1 MPPGPIAGPSAASCS
16 PAPYGQAC
24 VACSRAKCKCFYRS
38 DGSSCERCHRLGK
51 TCEPT
56 LTARKR
62 KAHTPPLPQSPVQ
75 HSAPTGSTRL
85 EEKLDELVSLLRSQ
99 AAEKQ
104 AQQHT
109 PESLP
114 GGALAGYTDSMS
126 PTPVSIPVR
135 EHPDIAIDTTAT
147 IVHLLRPS
155 TPTSPSPIFDDVSV
169 HKIPEAAAE
178 ELLDSFRNAFIPMC
192 PVVHIPIS
200 TSSAEL
206 RRERPF
212 LWLVIMA
219 LTSKMISQQFQMA
232 DTIWRIISHRV
243 VLQHIVDMDL
253 LLGIVCF
260 ATWSHHL
267 KEDKPFMCMLSQL
280 AVSLALELNIHHDT
294 PTRPLRRN
302 RFPTQ
307 RPVEQRPRTIEERR
321 TMLAVFHLTSST
333 WLTYRQTEP
342 LRWTSYLDDC
352 LRILEE
358 EKEAYTD
365 IFLTTQ
371 VRCQIISNQL
381 TCSFGNQPAGV
392 ESPKAASTALI
403 TALLRELGNIRRN
416 LPAEVE
422 SNKATQFYLC
432 FAEIKI
438 RETVLYRP
446 RIIDQTGAS
455 QFQRLQDL
463 DIVLSIAER
472 WISILNALPYCEWH
486 GITAD
491 LFTQFTQYLV
501 VLFRLQTLDE
511 PGWDQDE
518 VRRRADVFGIIDQAC
533 IDVDHVPV
541 SLGMVDAEGPRSGFF
556 FKMSRL
562 LREVRALFLAEMPQN
577 TQLNPAFPAADNMA
591 TGDGINTG
599 AGFGE
604 DMSLA
609 DEIYLNTVQEDILAH
624 IWDFRPDGSYMSFA
638 S

>member
-1 MPPGPIAGPSAASCS
+1 MQSGALRQAWL
-16 PAPYGQAC
+16 PA
-24 VACSRAKCKCFYRS
+24 SRAKCKCFYRS

-62 KAHTPPLPQSPVQ
+62 KARTPSPSQSHVQ
-75 HSAPTGSTRL
+75 PPPPTGNTRL

-155 TPTSPSPIFDDVSV
+155 TPASPSPIFDDVSV
-169 HKIPEAAAE
+169 HKIPDTTAE

-219 LTSKMISQQFQMA
+219 LTSKMISQQFAMA

-243 VLQHIVDMDL
+243 VLQHIVDL
-253 LLGIVCF
+253 VYSSASSVSLLGL
-260 ATWSHHL
+260 SHHL

-307 RPVEQRPRTIEERR
+307 RPVDQRPRTMEERR
-321 TMLAVFHLTSST
+321 TMVAVYHLTSST

-342 LRWTSYLDDC
+342 IRWTSYLDDC

-358 EKEAYTD
+358 EKE
-365 IFLTTQ
+365 
-371 VRCQIISNQL
+371 
-381 TCSFGNQPAGV
+381 
-392 ESPKAASTALI
+392 
-403 TALLRELGNIRRN
+403 
-416 LPAEVE
+416 
-422 SNKATQFYLC
+422 
-432 FAEIKI
+432 
-438 RETVLYRP
+438 
-446 RIIDQTGAS
+446 
-455 QFQRLQDL
+455 
-463 DIVLSIAER
+463 
-472 WISILNALPYCEWH
+472 WH
-486 GITAD
+486 GFTAD

-533 IDVDHVPV
+533 IDVDRVPV

-562 LREVRALFLAEMPQN
+562 LREVRALFLAEMPHN

-591 TGDGINTG
+591 TGDGINTA
-599 AGFGE
+599 AGYGD
-604 DMSLA
+604 DMCLA

-624 IWDFRPDGSYMSFA
+624 IWDFRPDSSYMPFA

>member
-260 ATWSHHL
+260 ATWS
-267 KEDKPFMCMLSQL
+267 
-280 AVSLALELNIHHDT
+280 VSRGL
-294 PTRPLRRN
+294 
-302 RFPTQ
+302 
-307 RPVEQRPRTIEERR
+307 
-321 TMLAVFHLTSST
+321 
-333 WLTYRQTEP
+333 
-342 LRWTSYLDDC
+342 
-352 LRILEE
+352 
-358 EKEAYTD
+358 
-365 IFLTTQ
+365 
-371 VRCQIISNQL
+371 ISN
-381 TCSFGNQPAGV
+381 
-392 ESPKAASTALI
+392 
-403 TALLRELGNIRRN
+403 
-416 LPAEVE
+416 
-422 SNKATQFYLC
+422 
-432 FAEIKI
+432 
-438 RETVLYRP
+438 
-446 RIIDQTGAS
+446 D
-455 QFQRLQDL
+455 
-463 DIVLSIAER
+463 
-472 WISILNALPYCEWH
+472 
-486 GITAD
+486 
-491 LFTQFTQYLV
+491 
-501 VLFRLQTLDE
+501 
-511 PGWDQDE
+511 
-518 VRRRADVFGIIDQAC
+518 
-533 IDVDHVPV
+533 
-541 SLGMVDAEGPRSGFF
+541 
-556 FKMSRL
+556 
-562 LREVRALFLAEMPQN
+562 
-577 TQLNPAFPAADNMA
+577 
-591 TGDGINTG
+591 
-599 AGFGE
+599 
-604 DMSLA
+604 
-609 DEIYLNTVQEDILAH
+609 
-624 IWDFRPDGSYMSFA
+624 
-638 S
+638 